1 VAEPRARGKGKAAP
15 TAQVVATTQVIGGVE
30 RVVRPS
36 NLRQPYHF
44 ELAHIPIYFLLIVGA
59 VISVTPFFYMVSTSL
74 MTLGETINR
83 VLLPASPQWANYEVA
98 WSEANFALYFR
109 NSVIITALVIVGVL
123 VTCTLAAYAFARIR
137 FPGRELIFTVLL
149 ATLMIPG
156 TVTFIPNLLLVRGQ
170 ILPWGSWLN
179 TLPALTVP
187 FMATAFTIF
196 LLRQFFVGIPGE
208 LYDAARIDGAGHL
221 RFLTSVVIPMSK
233 PVMMTATLL
242 TFVSSWN
249 EFLWPLLVTTTP
261 KWRPLGV
268 GLYTF
273 ISEAGPET
281 QLLMAGTV
289 ITVIPVLIVYFFT
302 QRQFTEGIAT
312 SGLKG

>member
-1 VAEPRARGKGKAAP
+1 MAEARAARR
-15 TAQVVATTQVIGGVE
+15 QATPATEVIGDVE
-30 RVVRPS
+30 RVVQPR
-36 NLRQPYHF
+36 LREPYHF
-44 ELAHIPIYFLLIVGA
+44 EFTHIPIYFVLLVGA
-59 VISVTPFFYMVSTSL
+59 VVSITPFFYMVSTSL

-83 VLLPASPQWANYEVA
+83 VILPAKPQFVNYEIA
-98 WSEANFALYFR
+98 WTESNFALYFR
-109 NSVIITALVIVGVL
+109 NSVIITALVIAGVL
-123 VTCTLAAYAFARIR
+123 ITCTLAGYAFARIR
-137 FPGRELIFTVLL
+137 FPGREVLFTILL

-156 TVTFIPNLLLVRGQ
+156 TVTFIPNLLLIRGQ
-170 ILPWGSWLN
+170 VIPWGSWMN
-179 TLPALTVP
+179 SLPALTVP
-187 FMATAFTIF
+187 FMATAFIIF
-196 LLRQFFVGIPGE
+196 LFRQFFVGIPGE
-208 LYDAARIDGAGHL
+208 LFDAARMDGAGHL
-221 RFLTSVVIPMSK
+221 RFLVSVVVPMSR
-233 PVMMTATLL
+233 PVMMTAALL
-242 TFVSSWN
+242 SFVGTWN

-289 ITVIPVLIVYFFT
+289 ITVIPVLVVYFFT

>member
-1 VAEPRARGKGKAAP
+1 MAEARAARR
-15 TAQVVATTQVIGGVE
+15 QATPATEVIGDVE
-30 RVVRPS
+30 RVVQPR
-36 NLRQPYHF
+36 LREPYHF
-44 ELAHIPIYFLLIVGA
+44 EFTHIPIYFVLLVGA
-59 VISVTPFFYMVSTSL
+59 VVSITPFFYMVSTSL

-83 VLLPASPQWANYEVA
+83 VILPAKPQFVNYEIA
-98 WSEANFALYFR
+98 WTESNFALYFR
-109 NSVIITALVIVGVL
+109 NSVIITALVIAGVL
-123 VTCTLAAYAFARIR
+123 ITCTLAGYAFARIK
-137 FPGRELIFTVLL
+137 FPGREVLFTILL

-156 TVTFIPNLLLVRGQ
+156 TVTFIPNLLLIRGQ
-170 ILPWGSWLN
+170 VIPWGSWMN
-179 TLPALTVP
+179 SLPALTVP
-187 FMATAFTIF
+187 FMATAFIIF
-196 LLRQFFVGIPGE
+196 LFRQFFVGIPGE
-208 LYDAARIDGAGHL
+208 LFDAARMDGAGHL
-221 RFLTSVVIPMSK
+221 RFLVSVVVPMSR
-233 PVMMTATLL
+233 PVMMTAALL
-242 TFVSSWN
+242 SFVGTWN

-289 ITVIPVLIVYFFT
+289 ITVIPVLVVYFFT

>member
-1 VAEPRARGKGKAAP
+1 MAEAKAARR
-15 TAQVVATTQVIGGVE
+15 QATPATEVIGDVE
-30 RVVRPS
+30 RVVQPR
-36 NLRQPYHF
+36 LREPYHF
-44 ELAHIPIYFLLIVGA
+44 EFTHIPIYFVLLVGA
-59 VISVTPFFYMVSTSL
+59 VVSITPFFYMISTSL

-83 VLLPASPQWANYEVA
+83 VILPAKPQFVNYEIA
-98 WSEANFALYFR
+98 WTESNFALYFR
-109 NSVIITALVIVGVL
+109 NSVIITALVIAGVL
-123 VTCTLAAYAFARIR
+123 ITCTLAGYAFARIR
-137 FPGRELIFTVLL
+137 FPGREVLFTILL

-156 TVTFIPNLLLVRGQ
+156 TVTFIPNLLLIRGQ
-170 ILPWGSWLN
+170 VIPWGSWMN
-179 TLPALTVP
+179 SLPALTVP
-187 FMATAFTIF
+187 FMATAFIIF
-196 LLRQFFVGIPGE
+196 LFRQFFVGIPGE
-208 LYDAARIDGAGHL
+208 LFDAARMDGAGHL
-221 RFLTSVVIPMSK
+221 RFLVSVVVPMSR
-233 PVMMTATLL
+233 PVMMTAALL
-242 TFVSSWN
+242 SFVGTWN

-289 ITVIPVLIVYFFT
+289 ITVIPVLVVYFFT